1 MTQTPTTQALS
12 PDEITE
18 LRMRQVED
26 QMYLN
31 GLLEEIG
38 YIEEDLQTEMSEADR
53 TYYEHARSNCR
64 SRAAEVRIRMLVRLK
79 HIS

>member
-1 MTQTPTTQALS
+1 MTTAPTTQATQS
-12 PDEITE
+12 EITE

-38 YIEEDLQTEMSEADR
+38 YIQEDLMTEMSEADR
-53 TYYEHARSNCR
+53 TYYEHALANQRV
-64 SRAAEVRIRMLVRLK
+64 RAYEVRKNMLLRLK
-79 HIS
+79 VIG